1 MSRKG
6 KLRLLLT
13 AAATATLITLGGCGG
28 DSKHEYPADV
38 KNNFLTACE
47 VQGSS
52 SACECA
58 LTKLQE
64 KMSADEFNRAE
75 VEMTA
80 NGVFPPKVLDA
91 VAECR

>member
-1 MSRKG
+1 MKIVLVG
-6 KLRLLLT
+6 CAL
-13 AAATATLITLGGCGG
+13 AVIALGGCGG

-38 KNNFLTACE
+38 QNNFLTACE

-58 LTKLQE
+58 LNKLQE